1 MSADDLRLAAI
12 LHAEI
17 ADPDSLFARGKD
29 LAIQVFSTFHE
40 RIRQLAETCG
50 GTLLSASRGEV
61 VIAFNTS
68 ASALAAALNIL
79 DRIPAGKDTPKDTPV
94 DDPLPMVRI
103 GISLGDVLFTPAGAF
118 GKAADIAEELVRAVP
133 HGGLCVSADAW
144 HASHPAQLRA
154 KPVRL
159 ELPDQSRLDA
169 FIVEKSILDPS
180 ASASI
185 KTVQAAS
192 PQDQTACP
200 SREAARLAIYSR
212 IKEEGRRLSVE
223 EAKQLART
231 FGAIAEEI
239 VTELAAKGI
248 LVSSNAGRNR
258 TRSRT
263 AAPEVFSAETARETP
278 ARSAR
283 SSSARI
289 PVEEK
294 KRQTRDPA
302 RQFSTYVAELTKTA
316 QKLKASLAPS
326 IISWLGI
333 NAALW
338 YVNINYADDIPWAIP
353 ITVMW
358 FFGLLKKTARVVQSK
373 RIAQEAENLP
383 PLAEN
388 ELKEYKSI
396 NKDRVAF
403 LSRFFSFFSVSSL
416 LMFINIMTDWSG
428 PWFLIP
434 TALLAVNLIAR
445 SIDYLARMPARRRR
459 FFESLRSAF
468 RTAPRAQEDERSALG
483 PYAEYVEQARRDAA
497 ACLETYAMLDK
508 SDVSQIKIS
517 MQAYLDQV
525 LLLART
531 LNDIDQLMGSI
542 PIASLEKDRAVLE
555 ARMNEASPELAEQY
569 RKNIEEIDAQSASHR
584 KLVERREALETKLR
598 SAVNQLRQLS
608 LDLAA
613 ARAAGAQ
620 SEIEHRQQ
628 AVSALGMRTE
638 ELRKSLEDL
647 RGDRDD
653 WLSREIDMLSRK
665 AESQKGT

>member
-29 LAIQVFSTFHE
+29 EAIHVFSTFHE

-68 ASALAAALNIL
+68 ASALAAALNIF
-79 DRIPAGKDTPKDTPV
+79 DRIPAGKDTPV

-103 GISLGDVLFTPAGAF
+103 GISIGDVLFTPAGAF

-133 HGGLCVSADAW
+133 HGGLCISADAW
-144 HASHPAQLRA
+144 RASHPAQLRA
-154 KPVRL
+154 NPIRL

-169 FIVEKSILDPS
+169 FIVESSVPAPS
-180 ASASI
+180 PSSAF
-185 KTVQAAS
+185 KTEQSAS
-192 PQDQTACP
+192 PQDTTAYN

-212 IKEEGRRLSVE
+212 IKKEGRRLSVE
-223 EAKQLART
+223 EAKDLART
-231 FGAIAEEI
+231 FGSIAEEI

-248 LVSSNAGRNR
+248 LVSSDAGRNR
-258 TRSRT
+258 TRSRSAT
-263 AAPEVFSAETARETP
+263 PEAFSTETGRERP
-278 ARSAR
+278 ARPAR
-283 SSSARI
+283 TSSARI

-294 KRQTRDPA
+294 KKQAREPA
-302 RQFSTYVAELTKTA
+302 RSFSTYVAELNKTA
-316 QKLKASLAPS
+316 QKLKNSLVPS

-338 YVNINYADDIPWAIP
+338 YVNINYADDIPWVIP

-358 FFGLLKKTARVVQSK
+358 FIGLLKKAARVVQSK
-373 RIAQEAENLP
+373 RIAQEAEKLP

-388 ELKEYKSI
+388 ELKEYKAI

-416 LMFINIMTDWSG
+416 LMFINLMTDRSG

-434 TALLAVNLIAR
+434 TALMAVNLIAR
-445 SIDYLARMPARRRR
+445 SISYVTTMPARKRR
-459 FFESLRSAF
+459 FFESLSSAF
-468 RTAPRAQEDERSALG
+468 RPAPRASEDELSALG

-508 SDVSQIKIS
+508 SELPQIKSSI
-517 MQAYLDQV
+517 QAYLDQV

-531 LNDIDQLMGSI
+531 LSDIDQLMGSI

-555 ARMNEASPELAEQY
+555 ARMKEAGPELAEQY

-584 KLVERREALETKLR
+584 KLVERRETLEAKLR
-598 SAVNQLRQLS
+598 SSVNQLRQLS

-628 AVSALGMRTE
+628 AVSALGSRTE